1 MRKQCLTIVRRRNNG
16 SCRFAIKPIYSVVRH
31 CPRALSQVCSWKLPV
46 SGPSDSLLKTS
57 VILPRGI
64 HPFPSRTRKLSPAG
78 PIVLH
83 AKVCGRVGR
92 CRHRQRPRCESS
104 AAFSVFEGNF
114 HSDVEMVRHVF
125 DGAII
130 GHFIRY
136 AVPDRFAMKVAE
148 ALALSRRQLPAPPGL
163 ALRRRWPYLHS

>member
-16 SCRFAIKPIYSVVRH
+16 SCRFAIKPIYSVVRY
-31 CPRALSQVCSWKLPV
+31 CPHALSQVCSWKLLV
-46 SGPSDSLLKTS
+46 SGPGDSLLKTS

-104 AAFSVFEGNF
+104 VAFSVFEGNF
-114 HSDVEMVRHVF
+114 HRN
-125 DGAII
+125 
-130 GHFIRY
+130 
-136 AVPDRFAMKVAE
+136 
-148 ALALSRRQLPAPPGL
+148 LAKLLSKLYQARNGEDSG
-163 ALRRRWPYLHS
+163 YLTPSQRSQK